1 MRYRI
6 RLKPDI
12 ASAYTPSASLVAKMR
27 GIEVK
32 FRFGFVFA
40 VADLYGRW
48 IRGQDGDVPG

>member
-40 VADLYGRW
+40 VADLYG
-48 IRGQDGDVPG
+48 GG